1 MTPLSTY
8 DLLRLVLRVPFTPEN
23 RDQNTSFPSE
33 LPLDRQ
39 WKGECLVYHQYQGNN
54 SVELASEVQPK
65 MPKTEKKP

>member
-39 WKGECLVYHQYQGNN
+39 WKGECLVYHQY
-54 SVELASEVQPK
+54 
-65 MPKTEKKP
+65 